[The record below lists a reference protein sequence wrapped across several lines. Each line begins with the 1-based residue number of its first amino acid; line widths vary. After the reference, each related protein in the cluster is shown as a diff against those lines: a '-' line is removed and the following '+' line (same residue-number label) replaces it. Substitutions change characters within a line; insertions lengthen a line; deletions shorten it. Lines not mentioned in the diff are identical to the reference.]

1 MGIWNGKAD
10 GPLDKFFDFNKDG
23 KLNTF
28 ERGMEYRFMN
38 EIRNQNSQIMKI
50 VVPGITTMRKTMIGT
65 IVRIMA
71 RVIATTIKLT
81 TMTITMANKMVEV
94 IQP

>member
-28 ERGMEYRFMN
+28 ESLYE
-38 EIRNQNSQIMKI
+38 RNKKS
-50 VVPGITTMRKTMIGT
+50 
-65 IVRIMA
+65 
-71 RVIATTIKLT
+71 
-81 TMTITMANKMVEV
+81 E
-94 IQP
+94 

>member
-28 ERGMEYRFMN
+28 ERGMEYRFMRFHTR
-38 EIRNQNSQIMKI
+38 IRNS
-50 VVPGITTMRKTMIGT
+50 R
-65 IVRIMA
+65 R
-71 RVIATTIKLT
+71 
-81 TMTITMANKMVEV
+81 
-94 IQP
+94 